1 MPILSGL
8 ADEKTQGTSS
18 GICFPVG
25 RLTKFK
31 TIYSVQCAT
40 IDLVH
45 NNVRFLVQ
53 VQLCGQCILQNV
65 DSDMLEIS
73 SKCHF

>member
-8 ADEKTQGTSS
+8 ADEKTEGTSS

-40 IDLVH
+40 IDLV
-45 NNVRFLVQ
+45 RFLVQ
-53 VQLCGQCILQNV
+53 VQLCCQCILQNV